1 MAVWDNTAQTSLC
14 PSCGSPVRFDAL
26 SGRVA
31 CTMCGNTYEPGT
43 LNLLRG
49 LEVRDKGESTAEDER
64 RHEIVCDSCGAV
76 MVTDN
81 NTSASFCAFCGSP
94 KLIVR
99 RLTREFRPDE
109 IIPFKIT
116 KDEAKKRFLEWSK
129 NCRYAPNDFTSKH
142 NVEKLTGIYVPFW
155 LIDATCHSSV
165 LGTGWEVY
173 GETLNKTE
181 AIYSLSRDIKFDVKK
196 VPFDGSKHI
205 SDRLM
210 EAIEPFD
217 YNDLK
222 PFSDDYIPGYYAERY
237 DISAVDMADRIE
249 ERLKS
254 YGGQLMG
261 YTESKFDK
269 VEYNLNDSYIEA
281 ISQTYALLPIWFMN
295 YRYDGLNYSFA
306 VNGQTGEVAG
316 DIPFSKY
323 KRFFAVLKVMWHIV
337 LFAFAV
343 MALLIYII
351 LITGIS
357 RFSIGLTVVA
367 PYYIIK
373 YFYPKFADK
382 IRDTA
387 FYATNPID
395 PVPKV
400 EVYYDTEKK
409 AVVEEDSA
417 RPITA
422 RVFTPHN
429 LTEYKMDLE
438 KNKPAN
444 PDIG

>member
-1 MAVWDNTAQTSLC
+1 M
-14 PSCGSPVRFDAL
+14 
-26 SGRVA
+26 
-31 CTMCGNTYEPGT
+31 
-43 LNLLRG
+43 
-49 LEVRDKGESTAEDER
+49 
-64 RHEIVCDSCGAV
+64 
-76 MVTDN
+76 
-81 NTSASFCAFCGSP
+81 
-94 KLIVR
+94 
-99 RLTREFRPDE
+99 
-109 IIPFKIT
+109 
-116 KDEAKKRFLEWSK
+116 
-129 NCRYAPNDFTSKH
+129 
-142 NVEKLTGIYVPFW
+142 EKLTGIYVPFW
-155 LIDATCHSSV
+155 LIDATCHSSA

-181 AIYSLSRDIKFDVKK
+181 AIYSISRDIKFDVKK
-196 VPFDGSKHI
+196 VPFDGSKRI

-261 YTESKFDK
+261 YTKTKYDK

-281 ISQTYALLPIWFMN
+281 ISQSYALLPIWFMN

-337 LFAFAV
+337 LFALAV

-382 IRDTA
+382 LRDTA

-395 PVPKV
+395 PVPQV

-417 RPITA
+417 RPIAA